1 MDVAEIREQIP
12 GLRFGV
18 YLNTGGVGQAPASV
32 SQAITAGY
40 RPMADGRLSPIDWYE
55 AMSKAASEIPAKIAD
70 FFGADST
77 EIALTMSTGDGFGM
91 VLGGLCWES
100 GDEVLI
106 TSEEHPVP
114 LQAVQGLADREGAVI
129 KEVELDHDK
138 DVILE
143 RVERA
148 ITPRTRLICFS
159 HVTTDS
165 GTLLPAEEIC
175 ALARARGILTLWDGC
190 QAVGQLPVDL
200 HGMGCDFYATNCY
213 KWLLAPIGT
222 GFVRRGAQQAL
233 KPLRRPHDPSASA
246 RQYEMGSPAS
256 VLYLGVGA
264 SFDFLTCIGGPRAIT
279 AEVSRKAEELWSRL
293 DAIPERHRHICH
305 RRDGGRRGLHCPQ
318 AALADRPTGHVHDQS
333 DWRADLGGLLHQRRG
348 AGHASRSGDNAG
360 RRGEAID
367 ANRQTRRVLC
377 SDAAHLS
384 LAHGVWGRRRHPLGT
399 RQADQRRARS
409 LVGEHSLL
417 RAHLSQ

>member
-1 MDVAEIREQIP
+1 MNIAEIREQIP

-32 SQAITAGY
+32 SQAVTAGY
-40 RPMADGRLSPIDWYE
+40 QLMADGRLSPIDWYE

-91 VLGGLCWES
+91 VLGGLRWEP

-129 KEVELDHDK
+129 KEVELDRDK

-159 HVTTDS
+159 HGTTDS

-190 QAVGQLPVDL
+190 QVVGQLPVDL
-200 HGMGCDFYATNCY
+200 HGMDCDFYATNCY

-222 GFVRRGAQQAL
+222 GFLYVRRDAQQAL

-264 SFDFLTCIGGPRAIT
+264 SLDFLTCIGGPRTIA
-279 AEVSRKAEELWSRL
+279 AEANRKAEELWARL
-293 DAIPERHRHICH
+293 DAIPGVQVVSS
-305 RRDGGRRGLHCPQ
+305 RRPETRSGIVTFAIAGMEGDEVSTALRQRWQIVQRGTYMT
-318 AALADRPTGHVHDQS
+318 DPTGVRISVAFYTS
-333 DWRADLGGLLHQRRG
+333 DAELDTLVEAVTTL
-348 AGHASRSGDNAG
+348 A
-360 RRGEAID
+360 GEAK
-367 ANRQTRRVLC
+367 Q
-377 SDAAHLS
+377 
-384 LAHGVWGRRRHPLGT
+384 
-399 RQADQRRARS
+399 
-409 LVGEHSLL
+409 
-417 RAHLSQ
+417 

>member
-18 YLNTGGVGQAPASV
+18 YLNTGGVGQALASV

-40 RPMADGRLSPIDWYE
+40 RQMTDGGLSPIDWYE

-77 EIALTMSTGDGFGM
+77 EIALTMSTGDGFVM
-91 VLGGLCWES
+91 VLGGLRWEP

-200 HGMGCDFYATNCY
+200 HGMDCDFYATNCY

-222 GFVRRGAQQAL
+222 GFLYVRKDTQQAL

-264 SFDFLTCIGGPRAIT
+264 SLDFLTLIGGPRAIA
-279 AEVSRKAEELWSRL
+279 AEASRKAEELWARL
-293 DAIPERHRHICH
+293 DAIPGVQVVSS
-305 RRDGGRRGLHCPQ
+305 RRPETRSGIVTFAIAGMEGDEVSTALRQRWQIVQRGTYMT
-318 AALADRPTGHVHDQS
+318 DPTGVRIS
-333 DWRADLGGLLHQRRG
+333 VAFY
-348 AGHASRSGDNAG
+348 
-360 RRGEAID
+360 
-367 ANRQTRRVLC
+367 T
-377 SDAAHLS
+377 SDAELDTLVEAVTT
-384 LAHGVWGRRRHPLGT
+384 LAGKAKR
-399 RQADQRRARS
+399 
-409 LVGEHSLL
+409 
-417 RAHLSQ
+417 

>member
-1 MDVAEIREQIP
+1 MDVAEIRDQIP

-18 YLNTGGVGQAPASV
+18 YLNTAGVGQAPASV
-32 SQAITAGY
+32 SQAVTAGY
-40 RPMADGRLSPIDWYE
+40 QLMADGRLNPIDWYE

-91 VLGGLCWES
+91 VLGGLRWEP

-129 KEVELDHDK
+129 KKVELDHDK

-165 GTLLPAEEIC
+165 GTLLPAKEIC

-200 HGMGCDFYATNCY
+200 HGMDCDFYATNCY

-222 GFVRRGAQQAL
+222 GFLYVRKDTQQAL

-256 VLYLGVGA
+256 VLYSGVGA
-264 SFDFLTCIGGPRAIT
+264 SLDFLTRIGGPRAIA
-279 AEVSRKAEELWSRL
+279 AEVSHKAEELWARL
-293 DAIPERHRHICH
+293 DAIPGVQVVSS
-305 RRDGGRRGLHCPQ
+305 RRPETRSGIVTFAIAGMEGDEVSTALRQCWQIVQRGTYMT
-318 AALADRPTGHVHDQS
+318 DPTGVRIS
-333 DWRADLGGLLHQRRG
+333 VAFY
-348 AGHASRSGDNAG
+348 
-360 RRGEAID
+360 
-367 ANRQTRRVLC
+367 T
-377 SDAAHLS
+377 SDAELDTLVEAVTT
-384 LAHGVWGRRRHPLGT
+384 LAGKAKR
-399 RQADQRRARS
+399 
-409 LVGEHSLL
+409 
-417 RAHLSQ
+417 

>member
-1 MDVAEIREQIP
+1 MDVAEIRDQIP

-40 RPMADGRLSPIDWYE
+40 RQMTDGGLSPIDWYE

-77 EIALTMSTGDGFGM
+77 EIALTMSTGDGFVM
-91 VLGGLCWES
+91 VLGGLRWEP

-129 KEVELDHDK
+129 KKVELDHDK

-148 ITPRTRLICFS
+148 ITSRTRLICFS

-165 GTLLPAEEIC
+165 GTVLPAEEIC

-190 QAVGQLPVDL
+190 QAVGQLSVDL

-222 GFVRRGAQQAL
+222 GFLYVRKDAQQAL

-264 SFDFLTCIGGPRAIT
+264 SLDFLTRIGGPRAIA
-279 AEVSRKAEELWSRL
+279 AEVSRKAEELWARL
-293 DAIPERHRHICH
+293 DAIPGVQVVSS
-305 RRDGGRRGLHCPQ
+305 RRPETRSGIVTFAIAGMEGDEVSTALRQRWQIVQRGTYMT
-318 AALADRPTGHVHDQS
+318 DPTGVRISVAFYTS
-333 DWRADLGGLLHQRRG
+333 DTELDTLV
-348 AGHASRSGDNAG
+348 
-360 RRGEAID
+360 EAV
-367 ANRQTRRVLC
+367 TT
-377 SDAAHLS
+377 
-384 LAHGVWGRRRHPLGT
+384 LARKAKR
-399 RQADQRRARS
+399 
-409 LVGEHSLL
+409 
-417 RAHLSQ
+417 

>member
-1 MDVAEIREQIP
+1 MDVAEIRDQIP

-40 RPMADGRLSPIDWYE
+40 RQMTDGDLSPIDWYE

-77 EIALTMSTGDGFGM
+77 EIALTMSTGDGFVM
-91 VLGGLCWES
+91 VLGGLRWEP

-129 KEVELDHDK
+129 KKVELDHDK

-165 GTLLPAEEIC
+165 GTVMPAEEIC

-222 GFVRRGAQQAL
+222 GFLYVRGDAQQTL

-264 SFDFLTCIGGPRAIT
+264 SLDFMNRIGGPRAIA
-279 AEVSRKAEELWSRL
+279 AEANRKAERLWARL
-293 DAIPERHRHICH
+293 DAIPGVQVVSS
-305 RRDGGRRGLHCPQ
+305 RRPETRSGIVTFAIAGMEGDEVSTALRQRWQIVQRGTYMT
-318 AALADRPTGHVHDQS
+318 DPTGVRIS
-333 DWRADLGGLLHQRRG
+333 VAFY
-348 AGHASRSGDNAG
+348 
-360 RRGEAID
+360 
-367 ANRQTRRVLC
+367 T
-377 SDAAHLS
+377 SDAELDTLVEAVTT
-384 LAHGVWGRRRHPLGT
+384 LARKAKR
-399 RQADQRRARS
+399 
-409 LVGEHSLL
+409 
-417 RAHLSQ
+417 

>member
-1 MDVAEIREQIP
+1 MNVAEIREQIP

-32 SQAITAGY
+32 NQAVTAGY
-40 RPMADGRLSPIDWYE
+40 RPMTDGRLSPIDWYE
-55 AMSKAASEIPAKIAD
+55 AMDKAASEIPAKIAD

-91 VLGGLCWES
+91 VLGGLRWEP

-114 LQAVQGLADREGAVI
+114 LQSVQGLADREGAVI

-143 RVERA
+143 RMERA

-165 GTLLPAEEIC
+165 GTLLPADEIC
-175 ALARARGILTLWDGC
+175 ALARAREILTLWDGC

-200 HGMGCDFYATNCY
+200 HSMGCDFYATNCY

-222 GFVRRGAQQAL
+222 GFLYVRRDAQQAL

-264 SFDFLTCIGGPRAIT
+264 SLDFLTCIGGPQAIAT
-279 AEVSRKAEELWSRL
+279 EANRKAEELWARL
-293 DAIPERHRHICH
+293 DAIPGVQVVSS
-305 RRDGGRRGLHCPQ
+305 RRPETRSGIVTFAIAGMEGGEVSTALRQRWQIVQRGTYMT
-318 AALADRPTGHVHDQS
+318 DPTGVRISVAFYTS
-333 DWRADLGGLLHQRRG
+333 DAELDTLVEAVTTL
-348 AGHASRSGDNAG
+348 A
-360 RRGEAID
+360 GEAK
-367 ANRQTRRVLC
+367 R
-377 SDAAHLS
+377 
-384 LAHGVWGRRRHPLGT
+384 
-399 RQADQRRARS
+399 
-409 LVGEHSLL
+409 
-417 RAHLSQ
+417 

>member
-1 MDVAEIREQIP
+1 MDVAKIREQIP

-32 SQAITAGY
+32 SQAVTAGY
-40 RPMADGRLSPIDWYE
+40 QLMTDGRLSPIDWYE
-55 AMSKAASEIPAKIAD
+55 AMSKAASEIPAKLAD

-77 EIALTMSTGDGFGM
+77 EIALTVSTGDGFGM
-91 VLGGLCWES
+91 VLGGLRWKP

-129 KEVELDHDK
+129 KVVELDHDK

-175 ALARARGILTLWDGC
+175 ALARGRSILTLWDGC

-222 GFVRRGAQQAL
+222 GFLYVRRDAQQTL

-246 RQYEMGSPAS
+246 RQYEMGTPAS
-256 VLYLGVGA
+256 VLYLGVDA
-264 SFDFLTCIGGPRAIT
+264 SLDFISRIGGTRAIA
-279 AEVSRKAEELWSRL
+279 AEASRKAEGLRARL
-293 DAIPERHRHICH
+293 DAIPGVQVVSSCRPETRTGIVIFAIAGMEG
-305 RRDGGRRGLHCPQ
+305 DAVS
-318 AALADRPTGHVHDQS
+318 AALRQRWHIVQRGTYMTDPTGVRISVAFYTS
-333 DWRADLGGLLHQRRG
+333 DAELDTLVEAVTTL
-348 AGHASRSGDNAG
+348 A
-360 RRGEAID
+360 GEAK
-367 ANRQTRRVLC
+367 R
-377 SDAAHLS
+377 
-384 LAHGVWGRRRHPLGT
+384 
-399 RQADQRRARS
+399 
-409 LVGEHSLL
+409 
-417 RAHLSQ
+417 

>member
-1 MDVAEIREQIP
+1 MNIAEIREQIP

-40 RPMADGRLSPIDWYE
+40 QLMADGRLSPIDWYE

-91 VLGGLCWES
+91 VLGGLRWEP

-143 RVERA
+143 QVERA

-222 GFVRRGAQQAL
+222 GFLYVRKDAQQVL
-233 KPLRRPHDPSASA
+233 KPLRRPHDLSASA
-246 RQYEMGSPAS
+246 RQYELGSPAS

-264 SFDFLTCIGGPRAIT
+264 SLDFLTCIGGSQAIA
-279 AEVSRKAEELWSRL
+279 AEASRKAEKLWARL
-293 DAIPERHRHICH
+293 DAIPGVQVVSS
-305 RRDGGRRGLHCPQ
+305 RRPETRSGIVTFAIAGMEGDEVSTALRQRWQIVQRGTYMT
-318 AALADRPTGHVHDQS
+318 DPTGVRISVAFYTS
-333 DWRADLGGLLHQRRG
+333 DAELDTLVEAVTML
-348 AGHASRSGDNAG
+348 A
-360 RRGEAID
+360 GEAK
-367 ANRQTRRVLC
+367 Q
-377 SDAAHLS
+377 
-384 LAHGVWGRRRHPLGT
+384 
-399 RQADQRRARS
+399 
-409 LVGEHSLL
+409 
-417 RAHLSQ
+417 